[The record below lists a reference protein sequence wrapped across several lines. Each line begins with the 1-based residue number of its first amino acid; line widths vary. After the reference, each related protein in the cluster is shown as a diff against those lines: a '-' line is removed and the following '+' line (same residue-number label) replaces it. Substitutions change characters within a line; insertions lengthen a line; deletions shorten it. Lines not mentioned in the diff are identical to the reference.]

1 MLIDRQDVLYAIRST
16 RRTPLLTFVVVLALS
31 IGIGLNT
38 GVFAILNFVFLS
50 SPTKKDPASFVQ
62 IYPRYQGWSTGPA
75 TDTSFNAEDYDAIQS
90 QSRSLAGVAAWQ
102 VIATTL
108 DDGTRPGG
116 SSVLVTCNYFRVFGI
131 DRPLMGRFFNPDEC
145 TPGTEVQV
153 AVMSE
158 HFWRNYYSS
167 DPLILGKVIR
177 VNRQPLTVVGIASDR
192 SANLLSGGV
201 WIPYS
206 LQPAFNHGNSAF
218 HNPNWAWL
226 TVAGRLRPGY
236 SRTDATAELQAI
248 IRRRDRSYFEQ
259 KVFTLDRK
267 TSLVLTDGSFIR
279 NPAMQSVAKILMAL
293 ILGPLALVLLLA
305 CTNVTMLFLSRS
317 ITRRGEIAIRL
328 ALGAGRGRLIRMLVL
343 ESFLTAVAAGLASI
357 YLAARFPFLLFSAI
371 DPVAATVASFI
382 RPDWKVFGY
391 LAALILVA
399 TAASA
404 LAPMRESFRFDLV
417 TALKG
422 REGST
427 TMRSR
432 TTSALIVVQLAMSF
446 VLLVIAV
453 LFARLPFS
461 IVNTDPGFETR
472 HTMTV
477 PLEVEI
483 PPYSEAS
490 ALAFERSLE
499 SRILQV
505 PGVKSLAWASL
516 APFTGAPISEVRL
529 DAQSRGEGRSASI
542 DNVSAEFFSTF
553 GIPLMHGR
561 SFLRSDVSANNGTQV
576 AIVSL
581 AFAKA
586 FWGDGDPVGKIVI
599 TPEDRRLVVIGV
611 AGDTRSER
619 FSILDGP
626 RLYTLRN
633 EQGLDGQLFVRFS
646 GSAAPVAASIEQIVK
661 SMDETQEG
669 TPSTIWDFLQSNA
682 SDMRSLAK
690 IILFM
695 AGIAVVLAI
704 TGVYSVLTFAI
715 SQRTREFGIQMTLGA
730 TRQSIFRSVM
740 TRGLRQLALGVLL
753 GLAMAM
759 PAAWVWMRLTK
770 DSWMP
775 FNSLDPSLY
784 SIAGL
789 ILLVVT
795 LFAMCLPALRATQV
809 DPIQAL
815 RNE

>member
-1 MLIDRQDVLYAIRST
+1 MFIDRQDILYAIRSF

-31 IGIGLNT
+31 GGIGLNA
-38 GVFAILNFVFLS
+38 GVFTILNFLFLNP
-50 SPTKKDPASFVQ
+50 PTKKDPASFVQ
-62 IYPRYQGWSTGPA
+62 IYPRYQGWYLGPA
-75 TDTSFNAEDYDAIQS
+75 RDFSFNAEDYEAIQA
-90 QSRSLAGVAAWQ
+90 QTRSLADVAAWQ
-102 VIATTL
+102 AIATTL
-108 DDGTRPGG
+108 DDVRQPGRHAT
-116 SSVLVTCNYFRVFGI
+116 LVTCNYFRVFGI

-145 TPGTEVQV
+145 TPGTAVQI
-153 AVMSE
+153 AVLSE

-167 DPLILGKVIR
+167 DPLIIGKVIHLSG
-177 VNRQPLTVVGIASDR
+177 QPLTVVGIASDR
-192 SANLLSGGV
+192 SANSLSGGV
-201 WIPYS
+201 WIPYT
-206 LQPAFNHGNSAF
+206 LQPVFNHGNSAF
-218 HNPNWAWL
+218 QNPNWAWL
-226 TVAGRLRPGY
+226 TVAGRLRRGY
-236 SRTDATAELQAI
+236 SRTDATAELQTI

-279 NPAMQSVAKILMAL
+279 NPAMQSVAMILMGL

-328 ALGAGRGRLIRMLVL
+328 ALGAGRARLIRMLAL
-343 ESFLTAVAAGLASI
+343 ESLVTAVAAGVASI
-357 YLAARFPFLLFSAI
+357 YLVARFPFLLFSAI
-371 DPVAATVASFI
+371 DPAEAAVGSLI
-382 RPDWKVFGY
+382 RPDWKVFCY
-391 LAALILVA
+391 LAALVLIA

-404 LAPMRESFRFDLV
+404 LAPIRESFQFDLV

-422 REGST
+422 REGSA
-427 TMRSR
+427 TMRSH

-446 VLLVIAV
+446 VLLAAAV

-461 IVNTDPGFETR
+461 IVNIDPGFETR

-483 PPYSEAS
+483 PPYSETS

-505 PGVKSLAWASL
+505 PGVQSLAWGSL
-516 APFTGAPISEVRL
+516 APFGGAPISEVRL
-529 DAQSRGEGRSASI
+529 DTQIRGQGRPASI
-542 DNVSAEFFSTF
+542 DNVSPDFFSTF

-561 SFLRSDVSANNGTQV
+561 SFLRADVSAKGGTHV
-576 AIVSL
+576 AIVSQ

-586 FWGDGDPVGKIVI
+586 FWAGSDPVGKIVV
-599 TPEDRRLVVIGV
+599 TPDDRHLVVIGV

-619 FSILDGP
+619 FSTLDGP

-633 EQGLDGQLFVRFS
+633 EQELDGLLFLRFS
-646 GSAAPVAASIEQIVK
+646 GSATSVAASIEHIVR
-661 SMDETQEG
+661 SLDTTQEG
-669 TPSTIWDFLQSNA
+669 TPSTLWHFLESNA
-682 SDMRSLAK
+682 ADMRSLAK

-695 AGIAVVLAI
+695 AGIAIVLAI

-730 TRQSIFRSVM
+730 TRQSIFRTVM
-740 TRGLRQLALGVLL
+740 KRGLRQIALGFLL
-753 GLAMAM
+753 GLAMAL
-759 PAAWVWMRLTK
+759 PAAWAWMRLTK
-770 DSWMP
+770 NSWIP
-775 FNSLDPSLY
+775 FDSLDPSVY
-784 SIAGL
+784 SIAAA
-789 ILLVVT
+789 ILLMVS
-795 LFAMCLPALRATQV
+795 LSAMCLPALRATQV

-815 RNE
+815 RSE